1 MDTWEPT
8 LSTGPLLGIAVIAVA
23 VILVMVIRFKIH
35 AFITLISVSALTAL
49 AAGIPFELVVPTMTE
64 GFGKTLASVAGWWKT
79 PAVRSPSRM
88 LSSAGLVR
96 SGPL

>member
-23 VILVMVIRFKIH
+23 VILVMVTRFKIH

-64 GFGKTLASVAGWWKT
+64 GFGKTLASVAR
-79 PAVRSPSRM
+79 PAGGKLRRCAVPRGCSHRP
-88 LSSAGLVR
+88 VW
-96 SGPL
+96 